1 VSIYAI
7 GYLIEQQRFS
17 IGLDKRFFSMYIKI
31 MSINK
36 LLQGSK
42 LNIKTK
48 MQKKKEDLIMFTGEQ
63 FNRLIKKNLNLPIKL
78 YHL

>member
-1 VSIYAI
+1 
-7 GYLIEQQRFS
+7 
-17 IGLDKRFFSMYIKI
+17 
-31 MSINK
+31 
-36 LLQGSK
+36 LQGSK